1 MSTFHK
7 SHSMCYTPMTPP
19 ENAAHQEPHTNLT
32 QLLKAVAVAHEI
44 EEAAPGRQ
52 DTRRETS
59 DSQRLVAHDHVLVQ
73 CRREHHGFSDTL
85 DKHRSFELPEGAD
98 EPGNL
103 DESAPVFLSKK
114 RSSAPVF
121 LPKKSASVFLPRK
134 HSRVP
139 ILMSKKHSCAP
150 VFLSKI
156 GAPVFLPKQQSRDAL
171 PAPPLHGS
179 HCVLG

>member
-1 MSTFHK
+1 
-7 SHSMCYTPMTPP
+7 MCYTPMTPP
-19 ENAAHQEPHTNLT
+19 ENAAHPEPHTNLA

-52 DTRRETS
+52 DTRHETS

-73 CRREHHGFSDTL
+73 CRREHHGFSDIP
-85 DKHRSFELPEGAD
+85 DMHRTFELPEGAE

-121 LPKKSASVFLPRK
+121 LPKKSASVFLPTK

-139 ILMSKKHSCAP
+139 ILVSNKHSRAPVFLPEKSAP
-150 VFLSKI
+150 VFLSK
-156 GAPVFLPKQQSRDAL
+156 KHSRDAL
-171 PAPPLHGS
+171 PAPPFHGS
-179 HCVLG
+179 HCVLGQSGNVEGH